1 MSPTATATAPVTVEP
16 STVPP
21 VVDRVVDMHPR
32 RVHVHDGL
40 TVLGARERNL
50 RITAAALQRAGVP
63 FFLVPAGRDQ
73 GSALGVAEEHRDR
86 TLGALRALLTE
97 EEGYV
102 ASAVPAPRQPTQP
115 LAGSRRS
122 TWEKHGQ
129 AQVLRLVW
137 FRTEP
142 ASRLVFSD
150 ATSCDVEFW
159 RTEGERLVAPRQ
171 NRVARSV
178 RADAPTTRVPAGQF
192 SRLYAR
198 PVAGARELPTF
209 AEFVYDQPDDITFP
223 VDLVYTWVDASDPA
237 WAARRA
243 GVVGE
248 TYHAESASAARFLNR
263 NELRY
268 SLRSVHA
275 NAPWVRT
282 VYVVTDGQRP
292 AWLADD
298 DRVQV
303 VDHRE
308 VFRRPEVLPTYNSH
322 AIESQLHH
330 IDGLSEQ
337 FLYLNDDM
345 FFGRPVTPQT
355 FFLASGLTKVFLSPS
370 RVPMGPVEDGD
381 TPVDA
386 ACKNNRALLQRRF
399 GRQMSQ
405 TFQHAPY
412 ALRRDVLAEIE
423 AAFPEEHARTAAS
436 RFRSTGDLSITS
448 SLAHYWGLFS
458 GRAIASS
465 LAYSYTQLATPDLG
479 ERLTRLLHRRDQ
491 DTFCLND
498 AFSDESEIP
507 GQLAVLAPFLEGYF
521 PVRSPHE
528 RD

>member
-1 MSPTATATAPVTVEP
+1 MSAASTA
-16 STVPP
+16 
-21 VVDRVVDMHPR
+21 VVDRTVDMHPR

-50 RITAAALQRAGVP
+50 RITCAALQRAGIRY
-63 FFLVPAGRDQ
+63 FLVPGVRDQ
-73 GSALGVAEEHRDR
+73 GSAVGVPEEQRAE
-86 TLGALRALLTE
+86 TLRALRVLLTE

-102 ASAVPAPRQPTQP
+102 AAAVPAPRQSTQP
-115 LAGSRRS
+115 LVGSKRS
-122 TWEKHGQ
+122 TWDKHGQ
-129 AQVLRLVW
+129 ALVLRLVW

-142 ASRLVFSD
+142 LSRLYFSD
-150 ATSCDVEFW
+150 STSCDVEFW
-159 RTEGERLVAPRQ
+159 RTEGGRLVAPSL
-171 NRVARSV
+171 NRVAGSV
-178 RADAPTTRVPAGQF
+178 RADAPTTLVPVGQF

-198 PVAGARELPTF
+198 PVAGERELPTF
-209 AEFVYDQPDDITFP
+209 AEFVYDQPEDITFP
-223 VDLVYTWVDASDPA
+223 IDLVYTWVDASDPA

-248 TYHAESASAARFLNR
+248 TYHEESASAARFLNR

-275 NAPWVRT
+275 NAPWVRD
-282 VYVVTDGQRP
+282 VFVVTDGQRP
-292 AWLADD
+292 AWLADTPG
-298 DRVQV
+298 VQV

-308 VFRRPEVLPTYNSH
+308 IFRSPEVLPTYNSH
-322 AIESQLHH
+322 AIESQLHR
-330 IDGLSEQ
+330 IDGLSDH

-355 FFLASGLTKVFLSPS
+355 FFLASGLTKVFMSPS
-370 RVPMGPVEDGD
+370 RVPMGPVEEGD

-386 ACKNNRALLQRRF
+386 ACKNNRALLERRF
-399 GRQMSQ
+399 GRLMSQ
-405 TFQHAPY
+405 TFQHTPY

-423 AAFPEEHARTAAS
+423 TAFPEEHARTAAS
-436 RFRSTGDLSITS
+436 RFRSTGDLSVTS

-458 GRAIASS
+458 GRAVASS

-498 AFSDESEIP
+498 AFSDESEIT
-507 GQLAVLAPFLEGYF
+507 GQLAVLAPFLDAYF
-521 PVRSPHE
+521 PVRGPYE
-528 RD
+528 LG